1 MVIAHFMP
9 HTALKG
15 LTPVEKLLKYLA
27 QKALEKKIKN
37 FTGVDDPYEEPEAPE
52 LILYSDKET
61 VGESVQKVLDKL
73 EELEYVKM

>member
-1 MVIAHFMP
+1 MY
-9 HTALKG
+9 K
-15 LTPVEKLLKYLA
+15 
-27 QKALEKKIKN
+27 KALEKKIKN

-73 EELEYVKM
+73 EELEYVKI